1 MLMEYFH
8 LLLKFDEELKST
20 GVQLNMQRKI
30 IHFII
35 GKTIL
40 LIIEMQN
47 DLKKT
52 LHLTLNFLQKNRKA
66 EAFLFF

>member
-1 MLMEYFH
+1 MLMVYFH

-35 GKTIL
+35 GKIIL

-47 DLKKT
+47 DFKKT
-52 LHLTLNFLQKNRKA
+52 LHLILNFLQKNKKA
-66 EAFLFF
+66 LAFLFF